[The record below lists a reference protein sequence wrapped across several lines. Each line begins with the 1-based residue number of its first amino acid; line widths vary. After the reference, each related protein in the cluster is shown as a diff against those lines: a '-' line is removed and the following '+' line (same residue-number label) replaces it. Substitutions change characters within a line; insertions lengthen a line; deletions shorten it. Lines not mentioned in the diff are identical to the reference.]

1 MKLPVSR
8 FAPHLLRGV
17 AILVGLALQPGRALA
32 QNTHQTA
39 GIGLG
44 LRGDVVRE
52 DLLVPLAFAGPG
64 LQLHGFYRG
73 WVGRGV
79 VSARADVALAFLFNR
94 FGHPG
99 ATLTWGT
106 DVAWTFNVLYAD
118 AWHLEVG
125 PALAFDNRTSLLF
138 SWDDAHAYW
147 LGSQWLGPA
156 ARTLRRLTD
165 TWRLEASAAMALL
178 GFEGRPPR
186 YRYNKQ
192 EASYHV
198 DYYFTVPEQSE
209 KFVMLNDLQ
218 VVRLDVAVRRAAYNR
233 FDVGRGWSFGLDF
246 RLARTGIPDTNINM
260 SLCAYASRAWGWR

>member
-1 MKLPVSR
+1 MRKSSGT
-8 FAPHLLRGV
+8 FAAYLLG
-17 AILVGLALQPGRALA
+17 AAFLVGSMLWPGSAQAQP
-32 QNTHQTA
+32 NHQTA
-39 GIGLG
+39 GVSLG

-64 LQLHGFYRG
+64 LQLQGFYRG
-73 WVGRGV
+73 WVGPGV
-79 VSARADVALAFLFNR
+79 MSARADIALAFLFSR

-99 ATLTWGT
+99 ATLDYGA
-106 DVAWTFNVLYAD
+106 DLAWTFNVLYAD

-125 PALAFDNRTSLLF
+125 PALAFDSRTNLIF

-147 LGSQWLGPA
+147 LGSQWLGPG
-156 ARTLRRLTD
+156 ARYLRRLTD
-165 TWRLEASAAMALL
+165 TWRLEASAAMGLL
-178 GFEGRPPR
+178 GFEGRPPS
-186 YRYNKQ
+186 YRYKKQ
-192 EASYHV
+192 ETSFHV

-218 VVRLDVAVRRAAYNR
+218 VFRFDLAVRRAGYHR